1 MDQIVNL
8 QKNVPNKE
16 NLDKL
21 IDRGF
26 KFFINSTPPE
36 QDVDSTVESFFQMY
50 EDIYF
55 QIPIEGERSSH
66 EYLVKKSSELYKLD
80 QDITNLQPLLDE
92 IGDLRVQLLE
102 ANNRIFDLEN
112 ELNGN

>member
-8 QKNVPNKE
+8 QKSIPNKD

-21 IDRGF
+21 IDRNF
-26 KFFINSTPPE
+26 KFFTSTAP
-36 QDVDSTVESFFQMY
+36 VEPNIDAAIQSFFQSY
-50 EDIYF
+50 DELYF
-55 QIPIEGERSSH
+55 QIPIEGETNSH

-80 QDITNLQPLLDE
+80 QDTTNLQPLLDE

-112 ELNGN
+112 ELNGS

>member
-26 KFFINSTPPE
+26 KFFINSTPEE

-55 QIPIEGERSSH
+55 QIPIEGDRSSH

-80 QDITNLQPLLDE
+80 QDVTNLQPLLDE
-92 IGDLRVQLLE
+92 ITDLRVQLLE

>member
-21 IDRGF
+21 IDRSF
-26 KFFINSTPPE
+26 KFFKNGT
-36 QDVDSTVESFFQMY
+36 VDQVTIDEAIQTFFQSY
-50 EDIYF
+50 EDLYL
-55 QIPIEGERSSH
+55 QIPIEGESSSH

-80 QDITNLQPLLDE
+80 QDLSNLQPLLDE